1 MVLLRTLAA
10 AALAAPL
17 LTWAAPAR
25 VIVAFKPD
33 AAVLQGPVRALSAE
47 TAARQAERLQRRA
60 DALAAT
66 AGVPLRAGRRVAE
79 AWQVVQ
85 AEGLDSAALAARLAR
100 HPDVAWAVPDQRRR
114 ALRVPNDPLF
124 PAVSDGSRPQGPDAG
139 QWYLRAPDGTVRSAA
154 NVAAAWDRNAGE
166 GVVVAILDTGVSPEH
181 PDLQGRLLPGIDTID
196 DLLTANDGDGADT
209 DPSDPGDWITAAE
222 DRSGPFAGCGEGPST
237 WHGTQV
243 ATIAGARADDDVGMA
258 GTAHGARILPVRVL
272 GKCGGYDSDIVA
284 GMLWAAGLERVAGVA
299 NAHPARV
306 LNLSLGGPHDPASTD
321 ECTAYERAAARIA
334 QEAGG
339 LVVAAAGNGVGGA
352 VGVPARCAGFL
363 AVGGLRHAGSKV
375 GFSDLGPQIALSAPG
390 GNCVFDSDT
399 QPCTYPIL
407 AGSNAGAQGP
417 RGSTWTDSIDY
428 GVGTSFASPIVAGAV
443 AMVLSQRPA
452 LTPAELRQ
460 VLQATAR
467 PFPQDGATNLPLS
480 SDPVPACRPPDGSE
494 QLQCYCQTGLCGA
507 GMLDAAA
514 AVAASEG
521 AFARIALR
529 TASPVA
535 GDTVTLDGSG
545 SLPAVGRTVAG
556 YAWRL
561 IDGGGIVGGFSSAS
575 NVAQVSLLP
584 SGAGTVTLG
593 LTITDDQGAT
603 AQAQTTVVVAAAGGG
618 GGGGGGSSGGGGG
631 GAMGAGWLLAL
642 AAATALLARTG
653 RGPRVRDSG

>member
-1 MVLLRTLAA
+1 MVLLRTFVA

-17 LTWAAPAR
+17 LAWSASTAPASAR

-33 AAVLQGPVRALSAE
+33 AAVLRGPLRTLAAE
-47 TAARQAERLQRRA
+47 PGARQAEGLQRRA

-66 AGVPLRAGRRVAE
+66 AGLPLRAGRRVAE
-79 AWQVVQ
+79 AWQVVH

-124 PAVSDGSRPQGPDAG
+124 PAVNDGSRPQGPDAG
-139 QWYLRAPDGTVRSAA
+139 QWYLRAPDATLRSAA
-154 NVAAAWDRNAGE
+154 NAAAAWDRNAGE
-166 GVVVAILDTGVSPEH
+166 GVVIAVLDTGVRPEH

-222 DRSGPFAGCGEGPST
+222 DRSGPLEGCGESPSS

-243 ATIAGARADDDVGMA
+243 STIAAARADDDLGMA

-299 NAHPARV
+299 NANPARV
-306 LNLSLGGPHDPASTD
+306 LNMSLGGVGVCTQAYVDAVQRINASG
-321 ECTAYERAAARIA
+321 AV
-334 QEAGG
+334 
-339 LVVAAAGNGVGGA
+339 VVAAAGNQAGRA
-352 VGVPARCAGFL
+352 VGTPANCPGVIG
-363 AVGGLRHAGSKV
+363 VGGLRHAGSKV
-375 GFSDLGPQIALSAPG
+375 GFSDLGPEIALSAPG
-390 GNCVFDSDT
+390 GNCVFDSET

-407 AGSNAGAQGP
+407 AGSNSGSQRPQG
-417 RGSTWTDSIDY
+417 SIWTDSVNY
-428 GVGTSFASPIVAGAV
+428 GVGTSFASPIVAGAA
-443 AMVLSQRPA
+443 AMVLAQRPA
-452 LTPAELRQ
+452 LTPQELRQ

-467 PFPQDGATNLPLS
+467 PFPQDGASNLPL
-480 SDPVPACRPPDGSE
+480 DDAPVPVCRAPGDTD
-494 QLQCYCQTGLCGA
+494 QFQCYCQVGLCGS

-529 TASPVA
+529 TAAPVA
-535 GDTVTLDGSG
+535 GATVTLDGSG
-545 SLPAVGRTVAG
+545 SLPGLGRAVAS
-556 YAWRL
+556 YAWR
-561 IDGGGIVGGFSSAS
+561 IVDGGGIVSGFSGAADA
-575 NVAQVSLLP
+575 AQASLLP
-584 SGAGTVTLG
+584 TGAGSVTLS
-593 LTITDDQGAT
+593 LTVTDDQGAS
-603 AQAQTTVVVAAAGGG
+603 AQTQTTVVVAAGSSGG
-618 GGGGGGSSGGGGG
+618 GGGGGGSGGGGSGGGGG
-631 GAMGAGWLLAL
+631 GMGGGWLLAL
-642 AAATALLARTG
+642 AAAAGLLR
-653 RGPRVRDSG
+653 RVRDSG